1 MNMNSIQIKGKLYDD
16 ETRCEH
22 YHSYLDIVAI
32 KFYCCNEYYPCITC
46 HKETAG
52 HEVHV
57 WPDDKFNEKA
67 VACGKC
73 KTEMTI
79 HDYLSSDSQCPYC
92 KAKFNEGC
100 KLHRHLYF
108 QAENN

>member
-1 MNMNSIQIKGKLYDD
+1 MYLNSIQINGKIYDD

-22 YHSYLDIVAI
+22 YHSRLDIVAI

-46 HKETAG
+46 HKETAD

-57 WPDDKFNEKA
+57 WPADNFNEKA
-67 VACGKC
+67 VMCGKC

-79 HDYLSSDSQCPYC
+79 QDYLSSGSKCPFC
-92 KAKFNEGC
+92 KAQFNEGC
-100 KLHRHLYF
+100 KLHQHLYF
-108 QAENN
+108 HIENN